1 MCAHIP
7 VHEPAQVLNQNNED
21 IQHVM
26 TFMYEEEVLYF
37 MEKLAF
43 SPSEH
48 SLNTNVALRFRFR
61 SGDLIRQ

>member
-7 VHEPAQVLNQNNED
+7 VQVLNQNNED

-48 SLNTNVALRFRFR
+48 SLNTQTWL
-61 SGDLIRQ
+61 

>member
-7 VHEPAQVLNQNNED
+7 VHEPVQVLNQNNEE

-26 TFMYEEEVLYF
+26 IFMYEEEVLYF
-37 MEKLAF
+37 MEELAF

>member
-1 MCAHIP
+1 MCAYIP
-7 VHEPAQVLNQNNED
+7 VQVLNQNNED

-26 TFMYEEEVLYF
+26 IFMYEEEVLYF

-48 SLNTNVALRFRFR
+48 SLNTQTWLWG
-61 SGDLIRQ
+61 SGLDQETW